1 MKKLVSNII
10 INNLDLNPEQKAKIS
25 DGNQEALTNMI
36 INYFK
41 KEDDQL
47 LVVFDNAEDL
57 IYRDREEFRKLVTE
71 LL

>member
-1 MKKLVSNII
+1 
-10 INNLDLNPEQKAKIS
+10 
-25 DGNQEALTNMI
+25 MI